1 MRHNSKTLI
10 WNLTQKF
17 MVHFLQLKFQI
28 AFLILRKS
36 HWLVSCGEEKVRENI
51 GYWTHYQQV
60 ITSNALLVM
69 GVTSNG
75 ITSNGLNKMGILQIF
90 PLVLKAYFHWLDKQI
105 CESDNSSNWTD

>member
-1 MRHNSKTLI
+1 MVRMVNMEEAMVGYLYTLLVTKNNNI
-10 WNLTQKF
+10 LTWVEHK
-17 MVHFLQLKFQI
+17 
-28 AFLILRKS
+28 
-36 HWLVSCGEEKVRENI
+36 LVF